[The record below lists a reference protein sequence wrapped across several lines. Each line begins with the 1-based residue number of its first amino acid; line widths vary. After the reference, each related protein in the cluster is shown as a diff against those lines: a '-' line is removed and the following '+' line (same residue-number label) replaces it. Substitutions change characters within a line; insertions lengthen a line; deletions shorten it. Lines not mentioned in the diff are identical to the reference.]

1 MPKDWSK
8 HKSLVTA
15 KKSEPVSK
23 RTLAGVSSDP
33 KYIVPTYPAPS
44 SFFKSTLKP
53 VPDQEG
59 LAGARAAL
67 AF

>member
-1 MPKDWSK
+1 VLELNTASSFSYLPSDGSK

-33 KYIVPTYPAPS
+33 K
-44 SFFKSTLKP
+44 
-53 VPDQEG
+53 
-59 LAGARAAL
+59 
-67 AF
+67 